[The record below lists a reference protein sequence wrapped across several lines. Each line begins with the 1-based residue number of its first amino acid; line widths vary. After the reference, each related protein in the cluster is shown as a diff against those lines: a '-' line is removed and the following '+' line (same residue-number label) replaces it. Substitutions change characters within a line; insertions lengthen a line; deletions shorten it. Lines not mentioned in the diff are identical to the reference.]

1 MTTFKDLVPS
11 APEGR
16 FDGIERPYTPEDVA
30 KLRGSVQ
37 IQHTL
42 AERGAVKLWELLKTG
57 KSFLGELQQARAS
70 YSTGAGT
77 PSRGSKRRRS
87 KQKLRETDPW

>member
-16 FDGIERPYTPEDVA
+16 FDGIERPYTADDVA

-37 IQHTL
+37 IQ
-42 AERGAVKLWELLKTG
+42 
-57 KSFLGELQQARAS
+57 SPAR
-70 YSTGAGT
+70 T
-77 PSRGSKRRRS
+77 PAAPFPGWVTSA
-87 KQKLRETDPW
+87 LRV